1 MTDEE
6 LRERLT
12 AWVRPIESAPAPAIE
27 GISLRARRRVR
38 RLAAAVSAVAVAC
51 VTLAVVLP
59 GIAFGHGRP
68 ATATGWRPS
77 GSLPGQS
84 VGPASAPYFVMLDL
98 QLDPSSA
105 VVYRVSAAQPLPR
118 RIATVSPPRGVTLT
132 DITAAADD
140 RTFLLTGN
148 YVRGPTLLTRYYE
161 LRLSAGGRPGRLI
174 PLRLR
179 LPARPEGGLG
189 VAALSPDGSK
199 LAVVGQVRHGLS
211 VGVVVLATGAVRV
224 WSAPGPTTQLL
235 MVSWQNDRKLMALW
249 TPPGSGKPQI
259 RVLDTATVGGSLMQ
273 RSRPLVPARVR
284 FGRYRGLSRAPITA
298 AGHAVF
304 ALMSMPPR
312 APYGP
317 GRSLAVVEFSART
330 GRPERLITQSTE
342 IGMGSLCGVLW
353 ADQSGRQVVTS
364 CVNHFGTSRGGHY
377 TSWSER
383 SFWTSLQYV
392 PFAW

>member
-6 LRERLT
+6 LRDRLA

-27 GISLRARRRVR
+27 SIGLRARRRVR
-38 RLAAAVSAVAVAC
+38 RLAAAVTASALAC
-51 VTLAVVLP
+51 VALAVVLP
-59 GIAFGHGRP
+59 GIALGHGQS
-68 ATATGWRPS
+68 ATATGWRPA
-77 GSLPGQS
+77 GSLPGQG

-98 QLDPSSA
+98 QLDPSPA
-105 VVYRVSAAQPLPR
+105 VVYRVSAAHPLPR
-118 RIATVSPPRGVTLT
+118 RIATVWPPRGVTLT

-148 YVRGPTLLTRYYE
+148 YFRGHTLLTRYYE
-161 LRLSAGGRPGRLI
+161 LRLSAAGRPGSLM

-199 LAVVGQVRHGLS
+199 LAVVGQVRHGMS
-211 VGVVVLATGAVRV
+211 VGVVALATGAVRA

-235 MVSWQNDRKLMALW
+235 MVSWQDDKTLAVLW

-259 RVLDTATVGGSLMQ
+259 RVLDTATAGGSLLQ
-273 RSRPLVPARVR
+273 RSGPLVPATAR

-298 AGHAVF
+298 AGQAVF
-304 ALMSMPPR
+304 ALMSVPLR
-312 APYGP
+312 GP
-317 GRSLAVVEFSART
+317 ASRSLAVVEFSART
-330 GRPERLITQSTE
+330 GRPERVITQSSE

-353 ADQSGRQVVTS
+353 ADRSGQQVVTS
-364 CVNHFGTSRGGHY
+364 CGNHFGSSRAGHY

-383 SFWTSLQYV
+383 SFWSSLKYV